1 MGGGSWTS
9 SDHMSYCASR
19 GVSYDSSTHK
29 AAFSS
34 VNQAYNERKLNE
46 ALDPKS
52 VIRECVDSEE
62 HPKTFPV
69 ILALD
74 VTGSMGDA
82 ALAVAKELGVL
93 MKDLY
98 EKVKDIEFCVMG
110 IGDLAYDGAP
120 IQMSQ
125 FESDIRIAE
134 NLDKIYFEMGGGG
147 NDYES
152 YTAAWYMALHHTKLD
167 AIEKRGQK
175 GLIITLGDETLNPY
189 LPKTGL
195 QRVSGDNLQD
205 AVETVPLYEKVK
217 EKFHIFHI
225 NVDHGGGCD
234 TGECISSFAKVIGRE
249 NVRSCRVD
257 NVVNTITQIITDL
270 AEQNAKTEE
279 ASSVKV
285 DENGEISW

>member
-29 AAFSS
+29 AAFRS

-46 ALDPKS
+46 ALDPNG

-98 EKVKDIEFCVMG
+98 GKVKDIEFCVMG

-147 NDYES
+147 NNYES

-189 LPKTGL
+189 LPKAGL

-205 AVETVPLYEKVK
+205 VVETVPLYERVK

-257 NVVNTITQIITDL
+257 DVVNTITQIITDL
-270 AEQNAKTEE
+270 AEQNARTEE
-279 ASSVKV
+279 ASSIKV